1 MSKIQ
6 FSKVTLDNLTSDSVQ
21 LTGQVFDEYDNSNKI
36 ATCNFVIRTLADIS
50 NGIIGE
56 IGPQGAQ
63 GDQGPEGPRGMR
75 GFNGTQG
82 LQGSQG
88 PQGAQ
93 GAQGSGAQGSQ
104 GAQGAQGSQGA
115 QGAQGAQGSG
125 AQGAQGAQGSNGS
138 NGAQGAQGSNGS
150 NGAQGAQGSNGSNG
164 AQGPQGP
171 QGPQGANGAQG
182 MCGVWMYN
190 SGNVWTS
197 TAGLIP
203 LIKSCNLSDVY
214 NTNSYTLTRQTGT
227 GSAIGS
233 IANVNAVNSDDF
245 YIIYPGWGI
254 VVYDGA
260 TDEVVNCKNTSNNFI
275 NVQTSRFNSAD
286 RIDIYFNDVKIV

>member
-104 GAQGAQGSQGA
+104 GAQGAQGSQGT

-138 NGAQGAQGSNGS
+138 NGAQ
-150 NGAQGAQGSNGSNG
+150 GAQGAQGSNGSNG

-254 VVYDGA
+254 VVFDGA
-260 TDEVVNCKNTSNNFI
+260 TDEVVNCKNNTNNFI